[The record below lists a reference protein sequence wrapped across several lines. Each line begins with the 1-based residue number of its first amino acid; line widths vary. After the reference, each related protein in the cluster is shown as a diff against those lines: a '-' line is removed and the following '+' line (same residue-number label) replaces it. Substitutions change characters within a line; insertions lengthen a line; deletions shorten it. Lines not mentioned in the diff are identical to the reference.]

1 MEIAAATPEQTWY
14 IGDTATDMRTAAN
27 AGLRKVGVLWG
38 FRDRAE
44 LEAAGADVIINEP
57 REIRGL

>member
-1 MEIAAATPEQTWY
+1 
-14 IGDTATDMRTAAN
+14 MRTAQN

-44 LEAAGADVIINEP
+44 LEGAGADIIIEEP
-57 REIRGL
+57 AQLLNL